1 MSEKILHTYKM
12 KKPRTPS
19 SRQNKLAK
27 ALEDLYAVYAQK
39 NFAHQIGLP
48 YNANVY
54 ARNLRA
60 AAEKVR
66 KLMN

>member
-1 MSEKILHTYKM
+1 M
-12 KKPRTPS
+12 KKPRTPRTPS

-39 NFAHQIGLP
+39 NFARQVGLP
-48 YNANVY
+48 YDAHAY

-60 AAEKVR
+60 ATEKVR
-66 KLMN
+66 KFMN